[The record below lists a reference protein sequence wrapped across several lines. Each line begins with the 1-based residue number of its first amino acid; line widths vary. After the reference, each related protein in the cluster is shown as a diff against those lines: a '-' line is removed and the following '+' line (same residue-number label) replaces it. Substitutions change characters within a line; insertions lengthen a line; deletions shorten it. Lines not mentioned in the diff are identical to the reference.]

1 MIALVTDDTKLQVA
15 DAIAKAGGVVLPV
28 GVGVAGSDIV
38 TSDDQME
45 QFVVVDEDDAVI
57 GYRSRGECHADPTII
72 HRGVDLLLFDSK
84 GRVLL
89 QKRSVTKD
97 TRPGYWASSVGG
109 HVMREETYDS
119 AVKRETKEEL
129 GVELEAIF
137 HSKFLYRYPN
147 ETEYNAL
154 YTAKYDGEVHA
165 DANEVEAVQFFT
177 KEELRRS
184 LTKQQF
190 KLTELTR
197 ESLTRVGFL

>member
-1 MIALVTDDTKLQVA
+1 
-15 DAIAKAGGVVLPV
+15 
-28 GVGVAGSDIV
+28 
-38 TSDDQME
+38 
-45 QFVVVDEDDAVI
+45 
-57 GYRSRGECHADPTII
+57 
-72 HRGVDLLLFDSK
+72 
-84 GRVLL
+84 
-89 QKRSVTKD
+89 
-97 TRPGYWASSVGG
+97 
-109 HVMREETYDS
+109 MREETYDS